1 MAESIPMDNSKDDFD
16 LNPKDATRLMID
28 KAALIAALKKL
39 IDEYPAEF
47 IPRGV
52 VRLALSKVIGSS
64 ILEDL
69 SDHPALQK
77 LDQILI
83 KARSVNSS

>member
-1 MAESIPMDNSKDDFD
+1 MAESIPMDTSNNDFN

-28 KAALIAALKKL
+28 KAALIGALKKL

-47 IPRGV
+47 VPRSV
-52 VRLALSKVIGSS
+52 VRQALSKVIGSS

-83 KARSVNSS
+83 KARSINST